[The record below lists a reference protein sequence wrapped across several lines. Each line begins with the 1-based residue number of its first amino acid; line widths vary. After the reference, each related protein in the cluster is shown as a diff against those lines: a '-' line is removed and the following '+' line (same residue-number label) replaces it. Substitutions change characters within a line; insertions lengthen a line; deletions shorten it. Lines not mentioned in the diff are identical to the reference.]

1 MNNQRN
7 RRNALPLALAA
18 ATLLA
23 GPDISFACGGQSW
36 SENGR
41 HDLYSYNASSDID
54 ELYDLRDPD
63 PVNLSGRPEHAA
75 ARKHMIERLGAVL
88 ARDPRWLAYWSSFQ
102 VDHYFDLPRSLPGDL
117 QLRVF

>member
-1 MNNQRN
+1 MGHRVKIAVSSS
-7 RRNALPLALAA
+7 NAAFTWVSILLAA
-18 ATLLA
+18 SNRGARTA
-23 GPDISFACGGQSW
+23 D
-36 SENGR
+36 
-41 HDLYSYNASSDID
+41 DLYSYNASSDID
-54 ELYDLRDPD
+54 DLYDLRDPD

>member
-1 MNNQRN
+1 
-7 RRNALPLALAA
+7 
-18 ATLLA
+18 
-23 GPDISFACGGQSW
+23 
-36 SENGR
+36 
-41 HDLYSYNASSDID
+41 
-54 ELYDLRDPD
+54 LYDLRDPD